1 MSKRYKI
8 GLAVL
13 LAVAGIVAAGVYM
26 HGHSVPVLRPSGSIG
41 QKEQQLMLFALAL
54 SLIVVIPVFIL
65 LFTFAWKYREG
76 NKKAA
81 YRPNFG
87 GSRLAEIIWWAV
99 PGALILILSI
109 VTWQSSHALDPY
121 KPLASSKKPLTI
133 QVVSLNWKWLFIY
146 PEQHIASV
154 NFLQIPEQT
163 PVTFN
168 ITSDTVMNSFWIPSL
183 GGQIYAMPGMST
195 QLHLQANGAGTYA
208 GSSANISGAGFSGMT
223 FTTKSTSQHDF
234 DTWVQQVSHAPQKLD
249 QSAYTA
255 LAKPS
260 KNNAIVYYSAPAT
273 DLYDTI
279 VLKYMTPQ
287 TNQGSNNPAPNT
299 QTMPA
304 MNSMEMQ

>member
-1 MSKRYKI
+1 MKKRYKI

-13 LAVAGIVAAGVYM
+13 LAFVGIMAASLYM
-26 HGHSVPVLRPSGSIG
+26 HSHSVPVLHPAGSIG
-41 QKEQQLMLFALAL
+41 QKEQQLMVFALAL
-54 SLIVVIPVFIL
+54 SLIVVVPVFVL

-76 NKKAA
+76 NKRAA
-81 YRPNFG
+81 YRPDSG
-87 GSRLAEIIWWAV
+87 GNKIAEIVWWAV

-109 VTWQSSHALDPY
+109 VTWRSSHALDPY
-121 KPLASSKKPLTI
+121 KPLTSSKKPLTV

-146 PEQHIASV
+146 PEQHIATV
-154 NFLQIPEQT
+154 NYLQIPEQT
-163 PVTFN
+163 PVTFD

-223 FTTKSTSQHDF
+223 FTAKSTSQHDF
-234 DTWVQQVSHAPQKLD
+234 DMWVQQASHAPLKLD
-249 QSAYTA
+249 QTTYAA

-260 KNNAIVYYSAPAT
+260 KNNAITYYRAPAT

-279 VLKYMTPQ
+279 VLKYMMPE
-287 TNQGSNNPAPNT
+287 TNQGSNNPAPNM
-299 QTMPA
+299 QTMP